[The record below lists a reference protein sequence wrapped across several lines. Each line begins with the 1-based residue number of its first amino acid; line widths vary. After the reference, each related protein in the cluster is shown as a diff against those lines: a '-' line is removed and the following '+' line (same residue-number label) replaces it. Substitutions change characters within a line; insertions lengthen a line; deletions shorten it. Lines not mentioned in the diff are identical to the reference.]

1 MDNIDALNQLT
12 RLKVIIAS
20 DNYIRSANLQL
31 PKLQELDLRNN
42 FLEKVPI
49 LSQMPQLKVLIL
61 NANNI
66 TELKL
71 QCKDQNYLNI
81 MKMVFR
87 NNKIRFNNM
96 EVINF
101 VKKLKEFKVL
111 KVLSLDSNPF
121 EQNQQIV
128 NKIIRGLPKNL
139 EIYND

>member
-1 MDNIDALNQLT
+1 MMINISKNYLDNIDILNHYQ
-12 RLKVIIAS
+12 RLKVITAS
-20 DNYIRSANLQL
+20 DNYIRTVNLQL

-42 FLEKVPI
+42 FIEKVPI
-49 LSQMPQLKVLIL
+49 LSQMPQLKVIIL

-71 QCKDQNYLNI
+71 QCKRENYVNI

-87 NNKIRFNNM
+87 NNKIKFTNM

-111 KVLSLDSNPF
+111 KVLNLENNPF
-121 EQNQQIV
+121 ET
-128 NKIIRGLPKNL
+128 
-139 EIYND
+139 DT